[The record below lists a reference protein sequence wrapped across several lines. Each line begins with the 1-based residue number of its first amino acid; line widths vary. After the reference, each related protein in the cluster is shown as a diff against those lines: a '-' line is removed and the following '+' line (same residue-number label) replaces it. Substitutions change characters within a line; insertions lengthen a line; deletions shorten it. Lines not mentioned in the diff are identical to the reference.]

1 MEGLAKFLGVTVAIG
16 IFVGF
21 MSLVGS
27 PHVNETAMGLVISIG
42 IGFWVYFKI
51 SGKKI

>member
-1 MEGLAKFLGVTVAIG
+1 MIGGLAKFFGVTVAIG

-27 PHVNETAMGLVISIG
+27 PHVNETAMGLAIAIIAGVTTYI
-42 IGFWVYFKI
+42 KL
-51 SGKKI
+51 SGK

>member
-1 MEGLAKFLGVTVAIG
+1 METLAKFLGVTVAIG

-27 PHVNETAMGLVISIG
+27 PHVNETAMGLVISIVA
-42 IGFWVYFKI
+42 GFATYMKL

>member
-1 MEGLAKFLGVTVAIG
+1 METIAKILGLVVAIG

-27 PHVNETAMGLVISIG
+27 PHVNETAMGLVISIIAG
-42 IGFWVYFKI
+42 LAVYLKV
-51 SGKKI
+51 SGKKL

>member
-1 MEGLAKFLGVTVAIG
+1 MEGLAKFLGMTVAIG

-27 PHVNETAMGLVISIG
+27 PHVNETAMGFVIAIVAG
-42 IGFWVYFKI
+42 LAVYLKV
-51 SGKKI
+51 SRKKL